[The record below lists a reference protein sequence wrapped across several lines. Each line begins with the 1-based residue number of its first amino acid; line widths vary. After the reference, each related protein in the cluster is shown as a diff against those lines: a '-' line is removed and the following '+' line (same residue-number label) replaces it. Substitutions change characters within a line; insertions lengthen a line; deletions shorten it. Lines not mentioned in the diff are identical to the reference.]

1 LGVFEDVLVAARFLV
16 AIATVLARKNSRF
29 VLGLYDSLPLVSATT
44 DGASGIG
51 RSRHEGWQARRSK
64 TKMALCSIAI
74 AAGIVGVV
82 AVVKR
87 LVFRRRFGHYAFAG
101 GPCGGG
107 PGFGYGGGGFR
118 GWGRG
123 GHRGGIG
130 GSFWLRMLYTRLD
143 TTPGQEREIR
153 AAIEDLRDR
162 AKDAKSGMLET
173 RENLGKSIAAETFD
187 DAAFEAVSAR
197 VDATS
202 EKMKDAL
209 SAALKRI
216 HAVLDPKQR
225 ERLADLVSRGAFG
238 RWGRGG
244 GGPYRS
250 GEEL

>member
-1 LGVFEDVLVAARFLV
+1 
-16 AIATVLARKNSRF
+16 
-29 VLGLYDSLPLVSATT
+29 
-44 DGASGIG
+44 
-51 RSRHEGWQARRSK
+51 
-64 TKMALCSIAI
+64 MAMCSIAV
-74 AAGIVGVV
+74 AAGILGVV
-82 AVVKR
+82 ALVKG
-87 LVFRRRFGHYAFAG
+87 LVFRRRFGHLAFAG

-107 PGFGYGGGGFR
+107 GFGPGGFGGYDGEGEGRSCGGGRGFR
-118 GWGRG
+118 RWGG

-130 GSFWLRMLYTRLD
+130 GSFWLRMLYARLD

-153 AAIEDLRDR
+153 AAIEELRDR

-173 RENLGKSIAAETFD
+173 RESLGKSVAGETFD

-209 SAALKRI
+209 SSALKRV

-225 ERLADLVSRGAFG
+225 ERLAELVSKGAFG

-244 GGPYRS
+244 SGGAGGGPYRS
-250 GEEL
+250 GAEI